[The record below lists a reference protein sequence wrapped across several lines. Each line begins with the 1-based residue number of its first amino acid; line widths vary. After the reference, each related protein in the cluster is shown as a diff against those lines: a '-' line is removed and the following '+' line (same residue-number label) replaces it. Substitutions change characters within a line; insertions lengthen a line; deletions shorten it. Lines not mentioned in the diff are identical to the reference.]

1 MSPGK
6 TSGAK
11 SPKGKKEITVFD
23 LLKQDHDKV
32 RDLFGQIEENEEGE
46 RREELFSGL
55 KSSLQEHLQL
65 EEELFYPVLEKSED
79 AREKALEAYE
89 EHNVAKTVLGEF
101 SNVDPKDDRWDA
113 KMKVL
118 KEIVYHHLQE
128 EEKNTFKTA
137 RKALEKDQIQQITEQ
152 IRQKKSEIEKKA
164 A

>member
-32 RDLFGQIEENEEGE
+32 RDLFQQIEEDEQNKQKLFAGLQS
-46 RREELFSGL
+46 EL
-55 KSSLQEHLQL
+55 KEHLQL
-65 EEELFYPVLEKSED
+65 EEQFFYPILEKSED
-79 AREKALEAYE
+79 LREKAFEAYE

-101 SNVDPKDDRWDA
+101 SNLDPKDDHWDA

-118 KEIVYHHLQE
+118 KEIVNHHLQE

-137 RKALEKDQIQQITEQ
+137 RKALEKDQIRQITDQ
-152 IRQKKSEIEKKA
+152 IRQKKSEAEKKA